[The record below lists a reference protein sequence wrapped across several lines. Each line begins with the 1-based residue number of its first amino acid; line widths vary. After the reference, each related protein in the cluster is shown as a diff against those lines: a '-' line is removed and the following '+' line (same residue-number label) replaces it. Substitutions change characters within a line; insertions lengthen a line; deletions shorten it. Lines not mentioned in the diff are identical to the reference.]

1 LRIAIVAPYD
11 LARHGGIASHIRAQ
25 GRALTALGHAV
36 RIFGPASKPLTNGET
51 AVAGSTTVTF
61 GGTSSGA
68 AFNPTVFQRV
78 AALFAAEPFDVV
90 HVHEPLMPLLPWA
103 AVWAATAPVVATFHV
118 YRETG
123 HRWYPLARPLLQSIV
138 NRIDARIAVSE
149 AARRTVEAFFPG
161 HYEIIPNGIETERF
175 QTKQPRP
182 AAFPASGPV
191 VVCVGR
197 LEPRKGVNVLIE
209 AMPRV
214 RQVAGA
220 ALVLVGDGPERATL
234 EERARQL
241 NVRTTIIRNVDD
253 DALPAFYQHATVV
266 CAPAT
271 SGESFGI
278 VLIEALAARAP
289 VVASRIDGYV
299 DAVGEDSGVRW
310 AVPGDSGDLARQL
323 IAQIEHRDS
332 TDETLRVGAK
342 YDWLR
347 IAGHLTETYSRVT
360 SNEQRAAS
368 DEQTSN

>member
-1 LRIAIVAPYD
+1 
-11 LARHGGIASHIRAQ
+11 
-25 GRALTALGHAV
+25 
-36 RIFGPASKPLTNGET
+36 
-51 AVAGSTTVTF
+51 
-61 GGTSSGA
+61 
-68 AFNPTVFQRV
+68 
-78 AALFAAEPFDVV
+78 
-90 HVHEPLMPLLPWA
+90 
-103 AVWAATAPVVATFHV
+103 
-118 YRETG
+118 
-123 HRWYPLARPLLQSIV
+123 
-138 NRIDARIAVSE
+138 
-149 AARRTVEAFFPG
+149 
-161 HYEIIPNGIETERF
+161 
-175 QTKQPRP
+175 
-182 AAFPASGPV
+182 

-278 VLIEALAARAP
+278 VLIEALAARVP

-332 TDETLRVGAK
+332 TDETPRVGAK

-347 IAGHLTETYSRVT
+347 IAGHLTETYNRVT
-360 SNEQRAAS
+360 SNEQRVAS
-368 DEQTSN
+368 DERPVTSSGQRVTSN

>member
-1 LRIAIVAPYD
+1 MRIAIVAPYD
-11 LARHGGIASHIRAQ
+11 LASHGGIASHIRAQ
-25 GRALTALGHAV
+25 GRALSALGHAV

-68 AFNPTVFQRV
+68 AFNPSVFQRI

-149 AARRTVEAFFPG
+149 AARRTVETFFPG
-161 HYEIIPNGIETERF
+161 HYEIIPNGIETGRF
-175 QTKQPRP
+175 RTKQPRP
-182 AAFPASGPV
+182 AAFPASGSV

-209 AMPRV
+209 AMARV
-214 RQVAGA
+214 RLVGA
-220 ALVLVGDGPERATL
+220 ALVLVGDGPERPAL
-234 EERARQL
+234 AERARQL
-241 NVRTTIIRNVDD
+241 NVQTTIVRNVDD

-278 VLIEALAARAP
+278 VLIEALAAGAP

-310 AVPGDSGDLARQL
+310 AIPGDSADLAGQV

-332 TDETLRVGAK
+332 TADDAARVSAK
-342 YDWLR
+342 YDWFR
-347 IAGHLTETYSRVT
+347 IAQHLTETYQSV
-360 SNEQRAAS
+360 QRPLAAS
-368 DEQTSN
+368 QT